1 MASGRNRLTATKCEK
16 HKGRGRLFDGGGLI
30 LNVTHSGTKHWIYR
44 WTIKKHVREMGL
56 GAYPAISLAKA
67 RERAD
72 DCRRMVAEDLDPK
85 AERDR
90 ESGKTF
96 GEAADSYFKSM
107 QSKWSNDKS
116 RHQWKKTLEETCRP
130 IRAKQVAD
138 VETIDVLNIL
148 QSIWQKVPETASRTR
163 GRIES
168 VLDFAKSKHWRT
180 GENPA
185 RWKGHLQNILPPRQ
199 KIDRKHFA
207 AMPYQDV
214 PSFMQRLHSN
224 KGLSSRAL
232 ELTILTVAR
241 TSEILKS
248 TWSEFDFDA
257 ALWIIPADRM
267 KARSEHRVPLTSR
280 AIEIL
285 KALHEVRRSEY
296 VFAGNKADRPLSN
309 MAMEMLLRRM
319 KIENATVHGFRSSF
333 RDWCGDETSF
343 PREIAEAALAH
354 AVGSEVERSYR
365 RGDALAK
372 RRQLMEMWAEHC
384 LGVQVGK
391 VVNLHGQ

>member
-1 MASGRNRLTATKCEK
+1 MGSGRNRLTATRCEK
-16 HKGRGRLFDGGGLI
+16 HKGRARLFDGGGLI

-44 WTIKKHVREMGL
+44 WTVNKRVREMGL
-56 GAYPAISLAKA
+56 GSYPAISLAKA

-72 DCRRMVAEDLDPK
+72 ECRRTVAEGRDPK

-116 RHQWKKTLEETCRP
+116 RHQWKKTLVETCKP
-130 IRAKQVAD
+130 IRTKQVAD
-138 VETIDVLNIL
+138 IETIDVLNIL
-148 QSIWQKVPETASRTR
+148 QPIWEKVPETASRTR
-163 GRIES
+163 GRMEN
-168 VLDFAKSKHWRT
+168 VLDFAKAKHWRI

-199 KIDRKHFA
+199 KTDRKHFA
-207 AMPYQDV
+207 AMPYQEV
-214 PSFMQRLHSN
+214 PAFVERLRKSN
-224 KGLSSRAL
+224 GLSSRAL

-241 TSEILKS
+241 TSEILNS
-248 TWSEFDFDA
+248 TWPEFDLDA
-257 ALWIIPADRM
+257 ALWVIPAGRM

-280 AIEIL
+280 AVEIL
-285 KALHEVRRSEY
+285 TALHDTHRSDFL
-296 VFAGNKADRPLSN
+296 FAGNKADRPLSN

-319 KIENATVHGFRSSF
+319 KIQNATVHGFRSSF

-372 RRQLMEMWAEHC
+372 RRQLMEMWADYC
-384 LGVQVGK
+384 LGVQTGK
-391 VVNLHGQ
+391 VVTLRS